1 MLRVLAFC
9 ACLAAAMAD
18 QCPDDAEVD
27 LCETL
32 GEETGAGSRSSAWM
46 GLLLPL
52 VSARPKLGASIV
64 VVLAFGM
71 VGADAATCG
80 DLKTFYKSEQCCGAP
95 TQALSVTPPGC
106 PYNFAKPACSTAEP
120 QTPRD
125 LTPGAS
131 GMMTPKAA
139 TLNDAQANFLPLV
152 NVHFHLGAEHKSE
165 SYMNSSDADAY
176 DAASSGRRLAENP
189 RPGFMCATEN
199 LTDAQMAPYTFQY
212 CKGDVAVGKS
222 YEIHYVHSSA
232 GTDADPT
239 DAVNADLLADGL
251 GGSCIV
257 SALS

>member
-1 MLRVLAFC
+1 MHAVACIQFASNAVVPVWQHLQHQRTHASQELDRLSAMLRVLALT
-9 ACLAAAMAD
+9 CLTAAVAD

-32 GEETGAGSRSSAWM
+32 GEETGAGSRNSAWM

-52 VSARPKLGASIV
+52 VSARPKLGATIAV
-64 VVLAFGM
+64 ALAAGM

-80 DLKTFYKSEQCCGAP
+80 DVKAFYKSEQCCGSP
-95 TQALSVTPPGC
+95 TQALSATPPGC
-106 PYNFAKPACSTAEP
+106 PYSFVKPACSKAEP

-125 LTPGAS
+125 LTAGAT

-212 CKGDVAVGKS
+212 CKGDVQ
-222 YEIHYVHSSA
+222 VHRQ
-232 GTDADPT
+232 
-239 DAVNADLLADGL
+239 L
-251 GGSCIV
+251 
-257 SALS
+257 